1 MTTDPNK
8 APVAANPSETQSLQS
23 SLLKGGLTADSLL
36 AIVSVL
42 LQKEAKLAE
51 KEAEF
56 ERKKAEN
63 DMRQREASN
72 QFTIAK
78 IENQKNCKHLKG
90 GASRK
95 RGQQKDYNVYAHTF
109 ADSKVYI
116 KCNTCGAKWFENDT
130 TEYLHR
136 NGNAIPNWTGIGWRE
151 ATFMLEESSNKA
163 SSSEIF
169 RKTKVGATIP
179 MSKGVEVPNLQI

>member
-1 MTTDPNK
+1 MTDQPQQQK
-8 APVAANPSETQSLQS
+8 APAAAAPQSDTAQLQS

-36 AIVSVL
+36 AIVGVL
-42 LQKEAKLAE
+42 LQKEAKIAE
-51 KEAEF
+51 REAEF
-56 ERKKAEN
+56 ERKKAES
-63 DMRQREASN
+63 DIRQREASN

-116 KCNTCGAKWFENDT
+116 KCN
-130 TEYLHR
+130 
-136 NGNAIPNWTGIGWRE
+136 
-151 ATFMLEESSNKA
+151 S
-163 SSSEIF
+163 
-169 RKTKVGATIP
+169 
-179 MSKGVEVPNLQI
+179 